1 MARLVAESGSI
12 TGKEWTVDTG
22 LTLGREAH
30 NSIPMPD
37 NKKSSRD
44 HAKVWRE
51 APGKYS
57 IADLGST
64 NGTLVNDEK
73 VTKHALV
80 DGDEVRVGEFVFRFL
95 LDDDEKPKK
104 KEYGPTRAAEQARVQ
119 QALSGAA
126 PAPPGP
132 SAAVDPASQITV
144 KQRILQYQKKTASD
158 NVAGW
163 DLSQTGGGLRWL
175 LYLIALAVAVG
186 LFFGVKSLM

>member
-1 MARLVAESGSI
+1 MARLVAESGSL
-12 TGKEWTVDTG
+12 TGKEWKVDAG

-73 VTKHALV
+73 VTKHPLV

-104 KEYGPTRAAEQARVQ
+104 KDYGPTRVAVDPKTI
-119 QALSGAA
+119 GVV
-126 PAPPGP
+126 PPP
-132 SAAVDPASQITV
+132 SASAAAANPASQITV
-144 KQRILQYQKKTASD
+144 KQRILQYQKKAPSD

-175 LYLIALAVAVG
+175 LYLAALAVAVG